1 MHCNHSHHQ
10 TPEEPGNI
18 SSVICSQSHSLKWS
32 RIWNQFLKTAH
43 EIKGLVQRKTGN
55 QPVMETKTREGFWTD
70 LGTRMQIPSR
80 LGFPDLV
87 VPMCRQEMVKR
98 SVHYKMLLQ
107 ALPHSLLLGHIPPA
121 LSTLLI
127 PGCKVGSHSSPP
139 MERKQA
145 GPRSPAFH
153 ATKIFS
159 QEQPPQR
166 WSGQRRQIS
175 WVIIPLK

>member
-18 SSVICSQSHSLKWS
+18 SSVICSQSHSLKLS

-80 LGFPDLV
+80 FGFPDLV

-107 ALPHSLLLGHIPPA
+107 ALPHSLLLRPFPQPWAHCSSQGVRGEATPHHLWRGKGQDHQHSMQPKSS
-121 LSTLLI
+121 LKS
-127 PGCKVGSHSSPP
+127 SHHKGDLDREDRFLGWLFP
-139 MERKQA
+139 
-145 GPRSPAFH
+145 
-153 ATKIFS
+153 
-159 QEQPPQR
+159 
-166 WSGQRRQIS
+166 
-175 WVIIPLK
+175 